1 MKLDKYWNKYGNCVI
16 IVLTVVVNIIAMSFC
31 FDYYYDLNDDVMM
44 KDVMAGVYAGTPDGH
59 NMQTLY
65 PLGAFISLLYKL
77 FRTLPW
83 YGTFLWL
90 CQIGS
95 LFLIGYRLLG
105 LLKKWQAKLACMLL
119 MTLFIWGVLLPHM
132 IALQYTITCTM
143 LASAAIF
150 LFMTTKRGLNIQQFI
165 LYNIPS
171 ILLVILA
178 YQLRSEMLL
187 LVFPF
192 IGLAGL
198 YKWAEEEKFFN
209 KENYIKYGIVIACIL
224 VGMLVSRLIDYA
236 AYSGENWKA
245 AVDFF
250 NSRTEVYDFHYDI
263 LTSGEHAEYL
273 ASIGLSDAQQELLA
287 NYNFGLDE
295 DIDAELMAE
304 IAKYAA
310 SDTID
315 DSSLTKRVFDR
326 MSKYIY
332 RTLHGGD
339 FPYNLLIIAGYACVF
354 VSGMW
359 SALKR
364 DRDRKRWNF
373 LWELVLLGIVRTVLW
388 MYILIKDRDPERITH
403 SLYLAESMV
412 LMGVFCMRHF
422 LTTVQETVDMEA
434 GFSDNNARSELEVQS
449 MSITGN
455 VNSIENGKF
464 GSVKFGADLNVIPSI
479 SLLLIVLICFSN
491 LTNSIT
497 ATRADANKREA
508 ANRGAYA
515 ISQYCSSQPQNFY
528 FEDVYS
534 TVSFSQKIFKSVDNS
549 ITNYDIMGGWM
560 CKTPLYGEKLR
571 RYGLGNTQDALLKEK
586 GVYFIIEIPD
596 MENDTY
602 SGPEWM
608 VEYYHDKGFSVDL
621 KQIDVI
627 DSRFAVFQV
636 VEE

>member
-1 MKLDKYWNKYGNCVI
+1 MKLHKYWNKYGNCVI
-16 IVLTVVVNIIAMSFC
+16 IILTVAVNIVAMSFC

-44 KDVMAGVYAGTPDGH
+44 KNVMAGVYAGTPDGH

-65 PLGAFISLLYKL
+65 PLGAFISRLYKL

-83 YGTFLWL
+83 YGMFLWL

-95 LFLIGYRLLG
+95 LFLIGYRLLA
-105 LLKKWQAKLACMLL
+105 LLKKWQAKLACMSLL
-119 MTLFIWGVLLPHM
+119 TIFIWGVLLPHM

-150 LFMTTKRGLNIQQFI
+150 LFMTTKSGLSAKQFI
-165 LYNIPS
+165 IYNIPS
-171 ILLVILA
+171 ILLAILA

-198 YKWAEEEKFFN
+198 YKWAEEDKFFE

-224 VGMLVSRLIDYA
+224 VGMFISRLIDYA
-236 AYSGENWKA
+236 AYSGESWKA

-273 ASIGLSDAQQELLA
+273 ASIGLSDSQQELLA

-310 SDTID
+310 SDTSG
-315 DSSLTKRVFDR
+315 DSSLTRRVFDR
-326 MSKYIY
+326 ISKYIY

-339 FPYNLLIIAGYACVF
+339 FPYNFLVIAGYACAF

-359 SALKR
+359 SAFKNV
-364 DRDRKRWNF
+364 RDRKRWNF

-412 LMGVFCMRHF
+412 LMGMFCMRHF
-422 LTTVQETVDMEA
+422 LYTVRDAQSINGVL
-434 GFSDNNARSELEVQS
+434 NVQAVH
-449 MSITGN
+449 G
-455 VNSIENGKF
+455 IENGKID
-464 GSVKFGADLNVIPSI
+464 SVKFDVGLNVIAI
-479 SLLLIVLICFSN
+479 VSLMLVVLICFSN
-491 LTNSIT
+491 LPKNIT
-497 ATRADANKREA
+497 ATQADANKRET

-515 ISQYCSSQPQNFY
+515 ISQYCSSHPQNFY

-534 TVSFSQKIFKSVDNS
+534 TVSFSQKIFENVDNS
-549 ITNYDIMGGWM
+549 LTNYEIMGGWM

-571 RYGLGNTQDALLKEK
+571 RFGLGNTQDALLKEERI
-586 GVYFIIEIPD
+586 YFIIEIPD
-596 MENDTY
+596 MEGGTY

-608 VEYYHDKGFSVDL
+608 VEYYHDKGFNVAL

-627 DSRFAVFQV
+627 DNRFAVFQV

>member
-1 MKLDKYWNKYGNCVI
+1 MKLHKYWNKYGNCVI
-16 IVLTVVVNIIAMSFC
+16 IILTILVNIIAMSFC

-77 FRTLPW
+77 FRILPW

-90 CQIGS
+90 CQMGS

-105 LLKKWQAKLACMLL
+105 LLKKWQAMLACMLL
-119 MTLFIWGVLLPHM
+119 LTLFMWGVLLPHM
-132 IALQYTITCTM
+132 IALQYTVTCTM
-143 LASAAIF
+143 LASSAIF
-150 LFMTTKRGLNIQQFI
+150 LFVTTKRGLPVKQFI
-165 LYNIPS
+165 IYNIPS

-198 YKWAEEEKFFN
+198 YRWAAEEKFFE

-224 VGMLVSRLIDYA
+224 VGMFVSRLIDFA
-236 AYSGENWKA
+236 AYSGEGWKT

-263 LTSGEHAEYL
+263 LTSGEHKEYL
-273 ASIGLSDAQQELLA
+273 SSLGLSDAQQELLA

-295 DIDAELMAE
+295 DIDKDLMAD

-310 SDTID
+310 SDTVD
-315 DSSLTKRVFDR
+315 ASSLTRRVFDR
-326 MSKYIY
+326 ISKYIY
-332 RTLHGGD
+332 RTSHGGD
-339 FPYNLLIIAGYACVF
+339 FPYNLLVIAGYACVF

-359 SALKR
+359 SVLKSGR
-364 DRDRKRWNF
+364 DKKNWNF

-412 LMGVFCMRHF
+412 LMGMFCMRHF
-422 LTTVQETVDMEA
+422 LGTAKETEDI
-434 GFSDNNARSELEVQS
+434 GPNAIS
-449 MSITGN
+449 
-455 VNSIENGKF
+455 
-464 GSVKFGADLNVIPSI
+464 SI
-479 SLLLIVLICFSN
+479 SWLLIILICFSN
-491 LTNSIT
+491 LPKNIS
-497 ATRADANKREA
+497 ATRADANKREV
-508 ANRGAYA
+508 ANRGADA
-515 ISQYCSSQPQNFY
+515 ISQYCSSHPQNFY

-534 TVSFSQKIFKSVDNS
+534 TVSFSQKIFKNVDNS

-571 RYGLGNTQDALLKEK
+571 RFGLGNTQDALLKEE

-596 MENDTY
+596 MESDAY

-608 VEYYHDKGFSVDL
+608 VEYYHDKGFSVAL